1 MTDAELG
8 MRIRKIRK
16 SLGLSQLDLA
26 TQCDMHPGYITNIEL
41 GKRSSTFATLNRIA
55 EALNIPIGD
64 LLSDDMPRL
73 LDYGEKINRLIANV
87 KTLNPDAQDAL
98 IEVIKMIRKNQ
109 WK

>member
-8 MRIRKIRK
+8 KRIRTLRK

-41 GKRSSTFATLNRIA
+41 GKRSSTLATLNKIA
-55 EALNIPIGD
+55 EAFSISVSD
-64 LLSDDMPRL
+64 LLSSDTPTV
-73 LDYGEKINRLIANV
+73 LDYGEKINRIIANV
-87 KTLNPDAQDAL
+87 KTLNPDAQDAVV
-98 IEVIKMIRKNQ
+98 EVIKVIRKNQ